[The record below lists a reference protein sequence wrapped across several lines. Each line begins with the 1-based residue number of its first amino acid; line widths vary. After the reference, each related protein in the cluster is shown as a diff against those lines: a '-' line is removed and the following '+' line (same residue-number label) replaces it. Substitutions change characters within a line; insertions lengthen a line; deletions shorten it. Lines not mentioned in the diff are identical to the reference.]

1 MNIYTSHTT
10 SHRWQQ
16 HLRTLVAARLFE
28 RLIIGLILLN
38 ALILG
43 LETDA
48 TLVASYGEWFEL
60 GHQMI
65 LVAFIIEALLKISAV
80 APRLKLYFGDGWNVF
95 DFSIIVVSLL
105 PATGELAMVARL
117 ARLLRV
123 LRLIS
128 TLPRL
133 RLIVDTLMRSIPS
146 MGHVMLLMSIIFY
159 VYAIAGYQLFHQHDP
174 EHWGN
179 LGLSMLTL
187 FRVVTLEGWTDIMY
201 TALDY
206 YSWAWVYFISFIF
219 MGTFVI
225 INLFIAVV
233 LNNLEEAKAEQLA
246 NIHQPDSYDEL
257 LKEIVLT
264 QQALTRLSDRI
275 EKVS

>member
-10 SHRWQQ
+10 PHPWQQ
-16 HLRTLVAARLFE
+16 HLRTLVAARQFE

-187 FRVVTLEGWTDIMY
+187 FRVVTLEDWTDIMY